1 MRFLESFGE
10 KWQKISQGARPV
22 IESGS
27 DFCKRAC
34 DSIIYVWKYVV
45 KLKKVIL
52 AVPVGIGAV
61 WLALK
66 NLTELPETVGLN
78 LQSDGTFTM
87 LIARELAVLGP
98 IAITALCL
106 LLMFGSKRTLTPWL
120 VSVFSLAIP
129 LLILITNTFPS

>member
-1 MRFLESFGE
+1 MSLMDSFAE
-10 KWQKISQGARPV
+10 KWQKISGKARPALK
-22 IESGS
+22 SAGA
-27 DFCKRAC
+27 FCKKAGEG
-34 DSIIYVWKYVV
+34 INIVWKYMV

-52 AVPVGIGAV
+52 AIPVGVGAV
-61 WLALK
+61 ILAIK
-66 NLTELPETVGLN
+66 NLAQLPETVGLN

>member
-1 MRFLESFGE
+1 MSFLDSFAE
-10 KWQKISQGARPV
+10 KWQKISDKAQPALESTGA
-22 IESGS
+22 
-27 DFCKRAC
+27 FCKRAGEGI
-34 DSIIYVWKYVV
+34 SLVWKYMV
-45 KLKKVIL
+45 KLKKVIM
-52 AVPVGIGAV
+52 AIPVGVGAV
-61 WLALK
+61 ILALK

>member
-1 MRFLESFGE
+1 MSFLDSFAE
-10 KWQKISQGARPV
+10 KWQKISEKAQPAL
-22 IESGS
+22 ESTCA
-27 DFCKRAC
+27 FCKRAGE
-34 DSIIYVWKYVV
+34 SISLVWKYMV

-66 NLTELPETVGLN
+66 NLTDLPETVGLN

-87 LIARELAVLGP
+87 LIVRELAVLGP
-98 IAITALCL
+98 LAITALCL

>member
-1 MRFLESFGE
+1 MSLMDSFAE
-10 KWQKISQGARPV
+10 KWQKISDKAQPALK
-22 IESGS
+22 SS
-27 DFCKRAC
+27 SAFCKKAGEG
-34 DSIIYVWKYVV
+34 INIVWKYMV

-52 AVPVGIGAV
+52 AIPVGVGAV
-61 WLALK
+61 ILAIK
-66 NLTELPETVGLN
+66 NLAQLPETVGLN
-78 LQSDGTFTM
+78 LQSDGTFSL

>member
-1 MRFLESFGE
+1 MDIFENFADKWKKIDE
-10 KWQKISQGARPV
+10 KGQPV
-22 IESGS
+22 VNKTLA
-27 DFCKRAC
+27 FCERA
-34 DSIIYVWKYVV
+34 SKNLIYLWKYMV
-45 KLKKVIL
+45 KWKKVFL
-52 AVPVGIGAV
+52 AVPVGTAAVLLGIG
-61 WLALK
+61 
-66 NLTELPETVGLN
+66 NLTKLPDTVGLN

>member
-1 MRFLESFGE
+1 MSFLDSFAE
-10 KWQKISQGARPV
+10 KWQKISDKAQPAL
-22 IESGS
+22 ESTS
-27 DFCKRAC
+27 AFCKKAGE
-34 DSIIYVWKYVV
+34 SIVLVWKYMV

-52 AVPVGIGAV
+52 AVPVGVGAV
-61 WLALK
+61 LLALK
-66 NLTELPETVGLN
+66 NLTDLPETVGLN

-98 IAITALCL
+98 LAITALCL